1 MPVGFPVV
9 PGWYLEPGLKVG
21 SVTVLPGGMAAV
33 KGTTKF
39 IMIVAGWVLFNGTP
53 PL

>member
-9 PGWYLEPGLKVG
+9 PGWYFTPALKG
-21 SVTVLPGGMAAV
+21 GQHPMLPGGMVASSGIFV
-33 KGTTKF
+33 
-39 IMIVAGWVLFNGTP
+39 MIVAGWVLFNGTP